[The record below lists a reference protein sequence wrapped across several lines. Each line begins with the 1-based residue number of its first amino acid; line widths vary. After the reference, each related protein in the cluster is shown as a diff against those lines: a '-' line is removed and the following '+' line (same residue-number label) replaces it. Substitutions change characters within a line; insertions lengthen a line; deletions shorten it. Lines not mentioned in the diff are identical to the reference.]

1 MAGPFMRLTPP
12 FDMNVDA
19 FCNYPG
25 RGAGQPAYNGSG
37 LPASQVAQEFVSSFS
52 YFQTPG
58 SSFVARDSLEHAAD
72 RPMTG
77 DPYHDR
83 MTMLARE
90 ITRNPQMSSMLDGI
104 SQGGQQDG
112 LISQGA
118 ADHTLAYL
126 QAQEMPF
133 SGPSQRQQSW
143 ADHNGDNGGMRHP
156 LMNPPFAQNAGQ
168 PSAFTERAALQNSSA
183 DYSQYGQG
191 SMSALGPY
199 AKDSNEDFANKV
211 LTRFGA
217 LEDPNTPGFITDN
230 SLGSIASGYHLDGR
244 PATQDEMDLSREMQ
258 NRGGLFKQLDQGK
271 TGTLDGRF
279 SREDLGDA
287 SNTFR
292 TMSDHDL
299 LQNLKENFGQISQG
313 TYNGYVNFDEVR
325 KAAGVMASDATY
337 SPQVRELAQELL
349 KRQPL
354 LNELDIGTNGYGGKG
369 IKDQRFDID
378 NIDFL
383 MEKRR

>member
-104 SQGGQQDG
+104 NQGGQQDG
-112 LISQGA
+112 LISQGD

-211 LTRFGA
+211 LTRLA
-217 LEDPNTPGFITDN
+217 PWKTPIHQASSLTTHSVRSRAATIWTADRPRKMKWISPGRCRTVAGYSN
-230 SLGSIASGYHLDGR
+230 SSTKVKQAPWMDVFPGRIWVMRRTRSG
-244 PATQDEMDLSREMQ
+244 P
-258 NRGGLFKQLDQGK
+258 
-271 TGTLDGRF
+271 
-279 SREDLGDA
+279 
-287 SNTFR
+287 
-292 TMSDHDL
+292 
-299 LQNLKENFGQISQG
+299 
-313 TYNGYVNFDEVR
+313 
-325 KAAGVMASDATY
+325 
-337 SPQVRELAQELL
+337 
-349 KRQPL
+349 
-354 LNELDIGTNGYGGKG
+354 
-369 IKDQRFDID
+369 
-378 NIDFL
+378 
-383 MEKRR
+383 